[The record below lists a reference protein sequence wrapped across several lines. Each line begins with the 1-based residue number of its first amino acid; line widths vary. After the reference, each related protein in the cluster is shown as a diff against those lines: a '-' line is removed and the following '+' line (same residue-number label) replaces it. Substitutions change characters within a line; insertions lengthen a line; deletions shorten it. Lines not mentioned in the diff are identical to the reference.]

1 MVRTAVVKR
10 KTTETEILVEIN
22 MDGSGKSNISTTIPF
37 FDHMLTLFSKHGM
50 FDLTVSGKGDTDV
63 DYHHLVE
70 DTGICLGESITKAL
84 GDKEGIIRYGSALC
98 PMDESL
104 CLVSMDISGRP
115 YLVFNAEFDNKTVKD
130 FDPLLF
136 KEFFKA
142 FCDHSGITLHVNV
155 MYGNNPHHMIES
167 VFKAF
172 ARSLHKAVTI
182 DTRISGV
189 MSTKGSL

>member
-1 MVRTAVVKR
+1 MRSATVERTTK
-10 KTTETEILVEIN
+10 ETEVSLNINLDGTGKGEIA
-22 MDGSGKSNISTTIPF
+22 TTIPF
-37 FDHMLTLFSKHGM
+37 FDHMLNLFATHGM
-50 FDLTVSGKGDTDV
+50 CDLSIRASGDTDV

-70 DTGICLGESITKAL
+70 DVGICLGQALKDAL
-84 GDKEGIIRYGSALC
+84 GDKRGISRYGAALV

-104 CLVSMDISGRP
+104 CQVSIDISGRP
-115 YLVFNAEFDNKTVKD
+115 YLVFDVDFNNKTVRD

-142 FCDHSGITLHVNV
+142 LSDQGGITLHVNL
-155 MYGNNPHHMIES
+155 MYGTNAHHMIEA

-172 ARSLHKAVTI
+172 ARSLHRAVSI
-182 DTRISGV
+182 DTRITGV